1 MEDESKP
8 VEVENSDRQIVSLLK
23 KMVQLQQELNTY
35 SLESLNEIRHVKREQ
50 EYIERLLEQI
60 VKPVADFQLSQIIGG
75 EMGAI
80 TGIKPGASNTF
91 QATLLPAGSSLQ
103 SGPSFAVDDPLVTLA
118 PSPDGDVTK
127 IVATVPATDTAT
139 SFNMKVSGVNV
150 DGTTPS
156 HVFSIPILEP
166 TPPPPV
172 PVSDFDLTQLD

>member
-1 MEDESKP
+1 M
-8 VEVENSDRQIVSLLK
+8 SDKKILKLLGDLVK
-23 KMVQLQQELNTY
+23 LQQESNTY

-50 EYIERLLEQI
+50 EYIERLLEHAF
-60 VKPVADFQLSQIIGG
+60 KKATDFQLSQIIGG
-75 EMGAI
+75 EMGTI

-103 SGPSFAVDDPLVTLA
+103 SGPSFAVDDPAVTLA

-156 HVFSIPILEP
+156 HVFTIPILQ
-166 TPPPPV
+166 TPPPPPT
-172 PVSDFDLTQLD
+172 PVTDFDLTQLD